1 MVASHTLDR
10 EPPAGQRRPRRRLG
24 WPRNDARA
32 RLRSSST
39 GSGTD
44 AASTD
49 RRDGSRPR
57 RSGEWAGT
65 AAPDWSAPRSGCS
78 PATAWRR
85 VRIGSSPGFTAPRHP
100 PLPIEEDVLR
110 PTSNDGERHEDS
122 LQLDAVLERR
132 KDRAAGELEPW
143 ATPRAGAD
151 GPACPPADPSPNTRK
166 PRREAGLS
174 AVGGGLSPPSS
185 ADSGGGI
192 RTRDLRVMSPT
203 SYLAA
208 PPRVANTQASTG
220 PLTIPGVG
228 GAASRCAARTPP
240 SRC

>member
-132 KDRAAGELEPW
+132 KDRAAGELVRFGPSLRLTVPCGDHGAPRDGSRQSKWNLIRTLGDSKGRCGRPGMPSRGPVPKHTKAPPGSGAFGRRRW
-143 ATPRAGAD
+143 AVT
-151 GPACPPADPSPNTRK
+151 TI
-166 PRREAGLS
+166 
-174 AVGGGLSPPSS
+174 VGG
-185 ADSGGGI
+185 
-192 RTRDLRVMSPT
+192 
-203 SYLAA
+203 
-208 PPRVANTQASTG
+208 
-220 PLTIPGVG
+220 
-228 GAASRCAARTPP
+228 
-240 SRC
+240 